1 MATARAKYACLGTC
15 FLYPTDR
22 AGTVAI
28 TSQGLKFAGGL
39 PVAGGICTVSYR
51 GPADADHC
59 GSTSDRERLN
69 YSGTGKL

>member
-1 MATARAKYACLGTC
+1 MATTRAEYACLGTC

-39 PVAGGICTVSYR
+39 PVTGGMCILGYR
-51 GPADADHC
+51 APADADHY
-59 GSTSDRERLN
+59 GSTSDREWLN
-69 YSGTGKL
+69 YNGTGKL